1 MTTWLRNA
9 WYVAGFADEFTT
21 GRPLAR
27 TLLGEPLVF
36 FRGEGGALAA
46 LADRCPHR
54 FAPLSRGQVVDG
66 ALACPYHGLRFASDG
81 RCVHNPHGNGRI
93 PAGARVR
100 SYPALERHGAIW
112 FWPGDPAR
120 ADAAL
125 LPEWTFLDERTHVTR
140 HGYLETAASYL
151 LSADN
156 LLDLSHFQFLHPQ
169 TLGSDAVAQA
179 PAQVRYDGDRVLV
192 QREIPQE
199 TLQPFVAEAF
209 GLAPGAT
216 VTRRLDVAWQP
227 PAVLTIDVAIR
238 PDGEPGAPWRGAP
251 SAHWLTPRTE
261 TTAHYFFAFGLPRGM
276 GDAAEALVRHAV
288 DGLMQPFEHEDL
300 PMLAAQQQAMGDADF
315 WSLGPALLPVDAGAV
330 RARRIVERLL
340 REERAAQGAA
350 AEDRPV
356 TLQGRAR
363 ALMAHAAARG
373 AAS

>member
-1 MTTWLRNA
+1 MPFIENA
-9 WYVAGFADEFTT
+9 WYVAALSRELPPATPF
-21 GRPLAR
+21 AR
-27 TLLGEPLVF
+27 TLLGRACVLV
-36 FRGEGGALAA
+36 RDGAGVVGVLD
-46 LADRCPHR
+46 DRCPHR

-66 ALACPYHGLRFASDG
+66 ALACPYHGLRFANDG

-100 SYPALERHGAIW
+100 SYPALERHGAVW
-112 FWPGDPAR
+112 FWPGDPER
-120 ADAAL
+120 ADGAL
-125 LPEWTFLDERTHVTR
+125 LPEWPFLDERTHVTR

-192 QREIPQE
+192 QREIPRE

-276 GDAAEALVRHAV
+276 GEAAEALVRHAV

-340 REERAAQGAA
+340 REERAAQGAT

-356 TLQGRAR
+356 ALHGRAQ
-363 ALMAHAAARG
+363 ALMAQAAARG